1 MIPLLPF
8 GLLPLC
14 TGALPAGCGM
24 LVKDP
29 EITVKGAVPA
39 AVSLSGITLDV
50 TLQVDNPNPV
60 GITLKSVAFDLLYKS
75 GGRWEFL
82 ASGKQVAKSA
92 IRPGT
97 SDITIPVSAK
107 NAEIVK
113 AVIGMVATGSIDIRI
128 DGKAAVDLKILAPEV
143 PFTKEMNIP
152 LQAG

>member
-1 MIPLLPF
+1 MIPFLPF

-24 LVKDP
+24 LLKDP

-60 GITLKSVAFDLLYKS
+60 GITLKSVAFDLFYKS

-82 ASGKQVAKSA
+82 ASGRQGAKSA
-92 IRPGT
+92 IRPGK

-113 AVIGMVATGSIDIRI
+113 AVIGMVTTGSIDIRI